1 MHMLTLVGT
10 FPRGGGGGGG
20 GYVTECQTFQTF
32 QTFNFSIPILNLK
45 YSVHRL
51 ISFPFFVNTQSG
63 LLQIRASV
71 ELLMGVY

>member
-1 MHMLTLVGT
+1 V
-10 FPRGGGGGGG
+10 GGG
-20 GYVTECQTFQTF
+20 GYVTECKTF

-51 ISFPFFVNTQSG
+51 IYFPFFVNTQSG
-63 LLQIRASV
+63 LLQTVRASV